1 MSKSSMS
8 YGAGV
13 PTPGFT
19 KISPS
24 FPEHEASVEVS
35 VIAKQPLTLIVTSSE
50 RVPEEQLPTT
60 SA

>member
-1 MSKSSMS
+1 MS

-13 PTPGFT
+13 PTPGLT

-24 FPEHEASVEVS
+24 LPKHDAADEIN
-35 VIAKQPLTLIVTSSE
+35 VISKHPLTFIVTSSDN
-50 RVPEEQLPTT
+50 VPEEQLPTT